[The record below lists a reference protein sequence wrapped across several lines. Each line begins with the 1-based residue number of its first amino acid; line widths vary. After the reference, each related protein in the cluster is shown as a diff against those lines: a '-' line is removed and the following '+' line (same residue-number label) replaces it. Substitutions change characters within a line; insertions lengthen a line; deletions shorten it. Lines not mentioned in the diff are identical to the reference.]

1 MVLWSDVL
9 LERLDENQVKIRLW
23 ARKRD
28 NNYFTCILC
37 NSDFKYSWQG
47 FKAFQKNYT
56 KAKTFIIIGL
66 ALWKYV
72 NMGNITINIY
82 LFSSSKKVL

>member
-1 MVLWSDVL
+1 MVLWSDAL

-28 NNYFTCILC
+28 SNYFTCILC

>member
-1 MVLWSDVL
+1 MVLWSDAL

-37 NSDFKYSWQG
+37 NSDFKYSW
-47 FKAFQKNYT
+47 
-56 KAKTFIIIGL
+56 
-66 ALWKYV
+66 
-72 NMGNITINIY
+72 
-82 LFSSSKKVL
+82 

>member
-66 ALWKYV
+66 TLWKY
-72 NMGNITINIY
+72 GKY
-82 LFSSSKKVL
+82 HHQHLPLQ

>member
-28 NNYFTCILC
+28 SNYFTCILC

-66 ALWKYV
+66 ALWKYG